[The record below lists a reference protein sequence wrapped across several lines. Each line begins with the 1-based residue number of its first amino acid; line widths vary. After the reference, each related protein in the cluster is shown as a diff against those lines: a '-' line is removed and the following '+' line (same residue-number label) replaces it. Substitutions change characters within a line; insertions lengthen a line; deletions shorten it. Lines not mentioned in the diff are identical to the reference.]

1 MTTQFYSNRAYVD
14 MLINEARVHRCVR
27 HPYLKALADLSPGSI
42 VDTLT
47 DFGLHYYGYSAHFG
61 RYLTA
66 TISRLES
73 LQHRQMLL
81 DNIFEESGQ
90 YHETELQVLEQN
102 GIKPEWIVGIPHPL
116 LFKRFRESLGIEGDI
131 GINGVEVTCWREM
144 FYNIIAY
151 GSPAEA
157 IGAIG
162 IGTESITNLIYLD
175 ISSAIKKSGL
185 PPDATVFF
193 PLLCAVDDHH
203 LAILKEI
210 AIDLAS
216 TANGR
221 FDLEKGMH
229 KALFLRSSFWD
240 FLYTRLLNNLR
251 K

>member
-131 GINGVEVTCWREM
+131 GINGV
-144 FYNIIAY
+144 
-151 GSPAEA
+151 
-157 IGAIG
+157 
-162 IGTESITNLIYLD
+162 
-175 ISSAIKKSGL
+175 
-185 PPDATVFF
+185 
-193 PLLCAVDDHH
+193 
-203 LAILKEI
+203 
-210 AIDLAS
+210 
-216 TANGR
+216 
-221 FDLEKGMH
+221 
-229 KALFLRSSFWD
+229 
-240 FLYTRLLNNLR
+240 
-251 K
+251 